1 LRHSFGS
8 TANDLGFSLPII
20 KGLMGHAGGSMTERY
35 IHPVDS
41 ALVAAAD
48 RIARHIESAMTG
60 KRTEKVVQLRTA

>member
-1 LRHSFGS
+1 
-8 TANDLGFSLPII
+8 
-20 KGLMGHAGGSMTERY
+20 MGHAGGSVTEGY
-35 IHPVDS
+35 IHKVDS